1 MRVAKRLREE
11 EVASMEN
18 KTGSV
23 SLWFS
28 LLLALQV
35 LAFPNR
41 EGSA

>member
-1 MRVAKRLREE
+1 MVVRSLREE
-11 EVASMEN
+11 EVASVRN

-23 SLWFS
+23 SLWCF
-28 LLLALQV
+28 LLLVLQV